1 MTAKNADRIVLVTGG
16 GQGIGKGIAKW
27 LLEEGTR
34 VIIADIDGEAVEE
47 TAAELGP
54 SCTSVALDVA
64 DEPAVAGVMQLV
76 LTRYGRLDALVNNAG
91 IAAPKAAPV
100 ERLELS
106 DWNRVMSTNLT
117 GVFLCCKHAVPL
129 LRRSKGAIQGLD
141 SSAQKFP
148 QPG

>member
-1 MTAKNADRIVLVTGG
+1 MTAKNADRIVLVTGS

-34 VIIADIDGEAVEE
+34 VIIADIDGEAAQE

-54 SCTSVALDVA
+54 SCTAVAVDVA

-76 LTRYGRLDALVNNAG
+76 LTRFGRLDALVNNAG
-91 IAAPKAAPV
+91 IAAPKAGPV

-106 DWNRVMSTNLT
+106 DWNR
-117 GVFLCCKHAVPL
+117 
-129 LRRSKGAIQGLD
+129 
-141 SSAQKFP
+141 
-148 QPG
+148 